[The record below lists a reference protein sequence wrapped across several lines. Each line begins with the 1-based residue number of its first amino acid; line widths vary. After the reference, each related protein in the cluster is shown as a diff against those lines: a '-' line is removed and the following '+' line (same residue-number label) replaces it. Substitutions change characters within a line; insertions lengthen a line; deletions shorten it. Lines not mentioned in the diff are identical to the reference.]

1 MLVSDTGTSHPVAEI
16 ESVDQKSGDVVPLHL
31 VLRIVDVALGVVA
44 FGIHMRAA
52 LLCSERQLSLP
63 EFSRS
68 HSLPRPHPAALAR
81 RCVDGAFLK
90 SRAFLCDVLSLL
102 HLRMKVRTV
111 EVKMPFAYL
120 SYIIYVGVLVVAI
133 VVVCGLLAD
142 FALQNIVSE
151 YVIVGIHRRVILQCL
166 VQTD

>member
-1 MLVSDTGTSHPVAEI
+1 M
-16 ESVDQKSGDVVPLHL
+16 
-31 VLRIVDVALGVVA
+31 
-44 FGIHMRAA
+44 
-52 LLCSERQLSLP
+52 
-63 EFSRS
+63 
-68 HSLPRPHPAALAR
+68 
-81 RCVDGAFLK
+81 
-90 SRAFLCDVLSLL
+90 L

-120 SYIIYVGVLVVAI
+120 SYIIDVGVKVVAI

-151 YVIVGIHRRVILQCL
+151 YVIVGVHRRVILQCL